1 MQDSEPEAEGSWPPF
16 RAPVS
21 SRDLCQPREPADPL
35 LAGIGPGKFGQAPAS
50 LAWLYNPFVGQRLG
64 EEGLQDRSP
73 FVRAQDP
80 VGGWGPKRQVLQG
93 LVR

>member
-64 EEGLQDRSP
+64 EEGL
-73 FVRAQDP
+73 
-80 VGGWGPKRQVLQG
+80 
-93 LVR
+93 